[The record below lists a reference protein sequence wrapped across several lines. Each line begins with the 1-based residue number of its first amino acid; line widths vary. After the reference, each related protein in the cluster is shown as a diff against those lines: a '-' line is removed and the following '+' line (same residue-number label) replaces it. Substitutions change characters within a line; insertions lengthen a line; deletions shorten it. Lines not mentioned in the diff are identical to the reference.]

1 MSAGQWTHP
10 QEGQKFL
17 AENQHVL
24 GSCET
29 WLIAVEKSEHLVRA
43 STRSPSVKK

>member
-10 QEGQKFL
+10 QKGQKFL
-17 AENQHVL
+17 AENQHGL

-29 WLIAVEKSEHLVRA
+29 WLTALKSKYLVRA
-43 STRSPSVKK
+43 STRSQSVKE